1 MSNTVDNRRECGKTT
16 FSTRIFDKVRG
27 VPWERGL
34 PILRSQTFG
43 KGKVMSKATS
53 NLYEISE
60 EGGQLLGEVVHLLE
74 AEGKENLPL
83 TRRVRRAH
91 ERLLRNGQEGQE
103 RAADGETGGTSQPT
117 PNELEA
123 TCATQHAALQQ
134 IASGVRPSRGDQ
146 RPTMLTIREART
158 IAQSVL
164 HRSGGEPEGREKS
177 ERSPTR
183 EAERLQS
190 SMLSGD
196 LHAAKRQAQMILERD
211 ETLESNEAQGLL
223 LDIFARTLLG
233 CLEGKVGVDLRRA
246 ATSSLVRLEQEARQT
261 AERRAEAREQEAAK
275 LRQTLAWYAEETNYR
290 PLPETPGIPEHM
302 SPKSR
307 IEDDLGQM
315 ARQSLNEIEAGS
327 EVSQR
332 FEAAEKTIEQLRAA
346 LESYEQQIAEL
357 GAPDSKLG

>member
-1 MSNTVDNRRECGKTT
+1 MGK
-16 FSTRIFDKVRG
+16 
-27 VPWERGL
+27 GL

-43 KGKVMSKATS
+43 KGKAMSKATS
-53 NLYEISE
+53 NLYEIPE

-74 AEGKENLPL
+74 AEGKGNLPL

-134 IASGVRPSRGDQ
+134 IASGVRPSRGDR

-158 IAQSVL
+158 IAQSAL
-164 HRSGGEPEGREKS
+164 RRSQGEPEGREEV
-177 ERSPTR
+177 ERSPAR

-196 LHAAKRQAQMILERD
+196 LHGAKRQAQMILERD

-261 AERRAEAREQEAAK
+261 AERRAEAMEQEAAK

-290 PLPETPGIPEHM
+290 PLPGTPGTPGIPEHM